1 MTDELTGAKLD
12 NIQEAY
18 DLRRMWVTLAL
29 NEFPGQ
35 GDRVGAAQGR
45 AIGAVTKGGG
55 AVKEYYSPS
64 RGFYGKEATTVP
76 NAMDAWLFE
85 AQTEELPA
93 PPKGQRVSYSTDF
106 ITGGPIF
113 EPEDA
118 PITMGSLAAKFV
130 APTPK
135 TKVIRPEGP
144 GIEQPTTAVPPK
156 EVAGDTINLT
166 PELEQK
172 LKEDGVFEKFM
183 EKAKASGKTIQRTA
197 GGIFTGTIVGNLLYN
212 LAENPKE
219 TLGEIARDESIEGA
233 FRLLTRAAT
242 LPAAVA
248 SMVTEPMAE
257 QAGPEED
264 MIDPTLQPP
273 SEKNELTQY
282 LEGIGRSRMA
292 TPEESM
298 VQPNVTYTEPDGKF
312 TDPKLELMRRQS
324 VIQKG
329 VDDMSSI
336 ATEDAGFVQ
345 KNREPEAAPSLQ
357 QGFVTQ

>member
-1 MTDELTGAKLD
+1 
-12 NIQEAY
+12 
-18 DLRRMWVTLAL
+18 
-29 NEFPGQ
+29 
-35 GDRVGAAQGR
+35 
-45 AIGAVTKGGG
+45 
-55 AVKEYYSPS
+55 
-64 RGFYGKEATTVP
+64 
-76 NAMDAWLFE
+76 
-85 AQTEELPA
+85 
-93 PPKGQRVSYSTDF
+93 
-106 ITGGPIF
+106 
-113 EPEDA
+113 
-118 PITMGSLAAKFV
+118 MGSLAAKFV